1 MCFNPYG
8 NATMVYFTDSHRH
21 QPGGP
26 FWMFLFNSL
35 RPSDAYMCQKTIIGS
50 GNTDNGLSP
59 DRRQAI
65 IFTNAHLL
73 SIRPIGTKFIEM
85 LI

>member
-1 MCFNPYG
+1 MAAILSRPQW
-8 NATMVYFTDSHRH
+8 V
-21 QPGGP
+21 
-26 FWMFLFNSL
+26 NSL

-50 GNTDNGLSP
+50 DNGLSR

-73 SIRPIGTKFIEM
+73 SIRPIGTKFSEM